1 MHNIF
6 EILKYDSNLT
16 IDDYN
21 QVTKEVFFKYFKD
34 ESTFIKNN
42 ELLRTEL
49 VNYIKYITKNE
60 KSEKLFEKIFKIFK
74 IFNDAILK
82 DKSNVIKELTS
93 NLLTISKT
101 DSLYLAYYIR
111 QPKDIS
117 SYSQR
122 ELAEYYFDVIGYTL
136 ESCYKPRI
144 ELFYKM
150 YKFNQNGIFENLTS
164 KTFGDILN
172 LIDNFDE
179 LTKDTIFN
187 IVFSQWRNIA
197 EHKDFDITKDNIQ
210 VRYGQVNNRKNEIM
224 SHSQLKEIAFYI
236 NHVYNVLRLAEV
248 LTYLNYIDEIMASD
262 ETKNIKFDIRT
273 ESSLLHIIHNLQ
285 TVGFKFHSFDDKS
298 NIFTLNLYMK
308 LNNDIQESIIHASQ
322 LFTKIAIAIDNDDF
336 QQDRFNK
343 LKINILDKNDF
354 IVANAITD
362 LQSCID
368 FSFSKID
375 MNELIEN
382 IKFQI
387 DIRESLE

>member
-6 EILKYDSNLT
+6 ETLKYDSNLT

-21 QVTKEVFFKYFKD
+21 QVTKEVFLKYFKD
-34 ESTFIKNN
+34 ELTFIKNK

-49 VNYIKYITKNE
+49 VNYIKYISKNE
-60 KSEKLFEKIFKIFK
+60 KFEKLFENILKV
-74 IFNDAILK
+74 FNDAILK
-82 DKSNVIKELTS
+82 DEKKVIKELAS
-93 NLLTISKT
+93 NLLRISKT

-144 ELFYKM
+144 ELFYKI
-150 YKFNQNGIFENLTS
+150 YKFNQNEIFENLIS

-172 LIDNFDE
+172 SINNFEE
-179 LTKDTIFN
+179 LTKDAIFN

-197 EHKDFDITKDNIQ
+197 DHKDFDITKDNIQ
-210 VRYGQVNNRKNEIM
+210 VRYGKGNNRKSEIL
-224 SHSQLKEIAFYI
+224 SHTQLKEIAFSI
-236 NHVYNVLRLAEV
+236 NQVYSILRLVEV
-248 LTYLNYIDEIMASD
+248 VIYLNYTDEIIASD
-262 ETKNIKFDIRT
+262 KTKNIKFDIRT

-285 TVGFKFHSFDDKS
+285 TVGFKFHSFNDES
-298 NIFTLNLYMK
+298 NIFILNLYLK
-308 LNNDIQESIIHASQ
+308 SNNDIQESIIHASQ
-322 LFTKIAIAIDNDDF
+322 LFTQIAMSIDNDDF
-336 QQDRFNK
+336 QKDRFNK
-343 LKINILDKNDF
+343 LQINILDKNDF

-368 FSFSKID
+368 FYFSKID
-375 MNELIEN
+375 IRQLIKN

-387 DIRESLE
+387 DIKEQLV

>member
-1 MHNIF
+1 MHNVF
-6 EILKYDSNLT
+6 ETLKYDSNLT

-34 ESTFIKNN
+34 ELTFIKNK

-49 VNYIKYITKNE
+49 VNYIKYIAKDE
-60 KSEKLFEKIFKIFK
+60 KIEKLFENILKV
-74 IFNDAILK
+74 FNDAILK
-82 DKSNVIKELTS
+82 DKNKVIQELAS
-93 NLLTISKT
+93 NLLRISKT

-117 SYSQR
+117 IYSQR
-122 ELAEYYFDVIGYTL
+122 ELAEYYFDVISYTL

-150 YKFNQNGIFENLTS
+150 YKFNQNGIFENITS

-172 LIDNFDE
+172 SIYNFDE
-179 LTKDTIFN
+179 LTKDGIFN
-187 IVFSQWRNIA
+187 IVFSQWRNISD
-197 EHKDFDITKDNIQ
+197 HKDFDITKDNIQ
-210 VRYGQVNNRKNEIM
+210 VRYGKGNNRKIKSL
-224 SHSQLKEIAFYI
+224 SHTQIKEIAFSI
-236 NHVYNVLRLAEV
+236 NQVYSILRLAEV
-248 LTYLNYIDEIMASD
+248 LIYLNYTDEIMASD
-262 ETKNIKFDIRT
+262 KTKNIKFDIRS
-273 ESSLLHIIHNLQ
+273 EASLFHIVHNLQ
-285 TVGFKFHSFDDKS
+285 TVGFKFHSFNDKS
-298 NIFTLNLYMK
+298 NVFTLNLYIK
-308 LNNDIQESIIHASQ
+308 SNNDIQESIIHASQ

-336 QQDRFNK
+336 QKDRFNK

-354 IVANAITD
+354 VVANAITD

-375 MNELIEN
+375 MYQLIEN

-387 DIRESLE
+387 DIKEQLS

>member
-6 EILKYDSNLT
+6 ETLKYDSNLT

-21 QVTKEVFFKYFKD
+21 QVTKEVFLKYFKD
-34 ESTFIKNN
+34 ELTFIKNK

-49 VNYIKYITKNE
+49 VNYIKYIAKNE
-60 KSEKLFEKIFKIFK
+60 NFEKLFENILKV
-74 IFNDAILK
+74 FNDAILK
-82 DKSNVIKELTS
+82 DKNKVIQELAS
-93 NLLTISKT
+93 NLLTITKT

-144 ELFYKM
+144 ELFYKI
-150 YKFNQNGIFENLTS
+150 YKFNQNEIFENLIS

-172 LIDNFDE
+172 SINNFEE
-179 LTKDTIFN
+179 LTKDAIFN

-197 EHKDFDITKDNIQ
+197 DHKDFDITKDNIQ
-210 VRYGQVNNRKNEIM
+210 VRYGKGNNRKSEIL
-224 SHSQLKEIAFYI
+224 SHTQLKEIAFSI
-236 NHVYNVLRLAEV
+236 NQVYSILRLVEV
-248 LTYLNYIDEIMASD
+248 VIYLNYTDEIIASD
-262 ETKNIKFDIRT
+262 KTKNIKFDIRT

-285 TVGFKFHSFDDKS
+285 TVGFKFHSFNDES
-298 NIFTLNLYMK
+298 NIFILNLYLK
-308 LNNDIQESIIHASQ
+308 SNNDIQESIIHASQ
-322 LFTKIAIAIDNDDF
+322 LFTQIAMSIDNDDF
-336 QQDRFNK
+336 QKDRFNK
-343 LKINILDKNDF
+343 LQINILDKNDF

-368 FSFSKID
+368 FYFSKID
-375 MNELIEN
+375 IRQLIKN

-387 DIRESLE
+387 DIKEQLV

>member
-6 EILKYDSNLT
+6 ETLKYDSNLT

-21 QVTKEVFFKYFKD
+21 QVTKEVFLKYFKD
-34 ESTFIKNN
+34 ELTFIKNK

-49 VNYIKYITKNE
+49 VNYIKYIAKNE
-60 KSEKLFEKIFKIFK
+60 NFEKLFENILKV
-74 IFNDAILK
+74 FNDAILK
-82 DKSNVIKELTS
+82 DKNKVIQELAS
-93 NLLTISKT
+93 NLLTITKT

-144 ELFYKM
+144 ELFYKI
-150 YKFNQNGIFENLTS
+150 YKFNQNGIFENLIS
-164 KTFGDILN
+164 KTFGNILN
-172 LIDNFDE
+172 SINNFEE
-179 LTKDTIFN
+179 LTKDAIFN

-197 EHKDFDITKDNIQ
+197 DHKDFDITKDNIQ
-210 VRYGQVNNRKNEIM
+210 VRYGKGNNRKSEIL
-224 SHSQLKEIAFYI
+224 SHTQLKEIAFSI
-236 NHVYNVLRLAEV
+236 NQVYSILRLVEV
-248 LTYLNYIDEIMASD
+248 VIYLNYTDEIMASD
-262 ETKNIKFDIRT
+262 KTKNIKFDIRT

-285 TVGFKFHSFDDKS
+285 TVGFKFHSFNDES
-298 NIFTLNLYMK
+298 NIFILNLYLK
-308 LNNDIQESIIHASQ
+308 SNNDIQESIIHASQ
-322 LFTKIAIAIDNDDF
+322 LFTQIAMSIDNDDF
-336 QQDRFNK
+336 QKDRFNK
-343 LKINILDKNDF
+343 LQINILDKNDF

-368 FSFSKID
+368 FYFSKID
-375 MNELIEN
+375 IRQLIKN

-387 DIRESLE
+387 DIKEQLV

>member
-6 EILKYDSNLT
+6 ETLKYDSNLT

-21 QVTKEVFFKYFKD
+21 QVTKEVFLKYFKD
-34 ESTFIKNN
+34 ELTFIKNK

-49 VNYIKYITKNE
+49 VNYIKYIAKNE
-60 KSEKLFEKIFKIFK
+60 NFEKLFENILKV
-74 IFNDAILK
+74 FNDAILK
-82 DKSNVIKELTS
+82 DKNKVIQELAS
-93 NLLTISKT
+93 NLLTITKT

-144 ELFYKM
+144 ELFYKI
-150 YKFNQNGIFENLTS
+150 YKFNQNGIFENLIS

-172 LIDNFDE
+172 SINNFEE
-179 LTKDTIFN
+179 LTKDAIFN

-197 EHKDFDITKDNIQ
+197 DHKDFDITKDNIQ
-210 VRYGQVNNRKNEIM
+210 VRYGKGNNRKSEIL
-224 SHSQLKEIAFYI
+224 SHTQLKEIAFSI
-236 NHVYNVLRLAEV
+236 NQVYSILRLVEV
-248 LTYLNYIDEIMASD
+248 VIYLNYTDEIMASD
-262 ETKNIKFDIRT
+262 KTKNIKFDIRT

-285 TVGFKFHSFDDKS
+285 TVGFKFHSFNDES
-298 NIFTLNLYMK
+298 NIFILNLYLK
-308 LNNDIQESIIHASQ
+308 SNNDIQESIIHASQ

-336 QQDRFNK
+336 QKDRFNK

-354 IVANAITD
+354 VVANAITD

-368 FSFSKID
+368 FYFSKID
-375 MNELIEN
+375 IRQLIKN

-387 DIRESLE
+387 DIKEQLV

>member
-1 MHNIF
+1 MHNVF
-6 EILKYDSNLT
+6 ETLKYDSNLT

-34 ESTFIKNN
+34 ELTFIKNK

-49 VNYIKYITKNE
+49 VNYIKYIAKNE
-60 KSEKLFEKIFKIFK
+60 KIEKLFENILKV
-74 IFNDAILK
+74 FNDAILK
-82 DKSNVIKELTS
+82 DKNKVIQELAS

-122 ELAEYYFDVIGYTL
+122 ELSEYYFDVIGYTL
-136 ESCYKPRI
+136 ESCYKQRI

-150 YKFNQNGIFENLTS
+150 YKFNQSGIFENLTS

-172 LIDNFDE
+172 SINNFDE
-179 LTKDTIFN
+179 LTRDAIFN

-197 EHKDFDITKDNIQ
+197 DHKDFDITKDNIQ
-210 VRYGQVNNRKNEIM
+210 VRYGKGNNRKSKNL
-224 SHSQLKEIAFYI
+224 SHTQLKEIAFSI
-236 NHVYNVLRLAEV
+236 NQVYSILRLAEV
-248 LTYLNYIDEIMASD
+248 LIYLNYTDEIMASD
-262 ETKNIKFDIRT
+262 KTKNIKFDIRS
-273 ESSLLHIIHNLQ
+273 EASLLHIVHNLQ
-285 TVGFKFHSFDDKS
+285 TVGFKFHSFNDES
-298 NIFTLNLYMK
+298 NIFILNLYIK
-308 LNNDIQESIIHASQ
+308 SNNDIQESIIHASQ
-322 LFTKIAIAIDNDDF
+322 LFTKIAMTIDNDDF
-336 QQDRFNK
+336 QKDRFNK
-343 LKINILDKNDF
+343 LKINILDRNDF

-375 MNELIEN
+375 MYQLIEN

-387 DIRESLE
+387 DIKEQLA

>member
-1 MHNIF
+1 MHNVF
-6 EILKYDSNLT
+6 ETLKYDSNLT

-34 ESTFIKNN
+34 ELTFIKNK

-49 VNYIKYITKNE
+49 VNYIKYIAKDE
-60 KSEKLFEKIFKIFK
+60 KIEKLFENILKV
-74 IFNDAILK
+74 FNDAILK
-82 DKSNVIKELTS
+82 DKNKVIQELAS
-93 NLLTISKT
+93 NLLRISKT

-117 SYSQR
+117 IYSQR
-122 ELAEYYFDVIGYTL
+122 ELAEYYFDVISYTL

-150 YKFNQNGIFENLTS
+150 YKFNQNGIFENITS

-172 LIDNFDE
+172 SIYNFDE
-179 LTKDTIFN
+179 LTKDGIFN
-187 IVFSQWRNIA
+187 IVFSQWRNISD
-197 EHKDFDITKDNIQ
+197 HKDFDITKDNIQ
-210 VRYGQVNNRKNEIM
+210 VRYGKGNNRKIKSL
-224 SHSQLKEIAFYI
+224 SHTQIKEIAFSI
-236 NHVYNVLRLAEV
+236 NQVYSILRLAEV
-248 LTYLNYIDEIMASD
+248 LIYLNYTDEIMASD
-262 ETKNIKFDIRT
+262 KTKNIKFDIRS
-273 ESSLLHIIHNLQ
+273 EASLFHIVHNLQ
-285 TVGFKFHSFDDKS
+285 TVGFKFHSFNDKS
-298 NIFTLNLYMK
+298 NVFTLNLYIK
-308 LNNDIQESIIHASQ
+308 SNNDIQESIIHASQ

-336 QQDRFNK
+336 QKDRFNK

-354 IVANAITD
+354 VVANAITD

-375 MNELIEN
+375 MYQLIQN

-387 DIRESLE
+387 DIKEQLS

>member
-1 MHNIF
+1 MHNVF
-6 EILKYDSNLT
+6 ETLKYDSNLT

-34 ESTFIKNN
+34 ELTFIKNK

-49 VNYIKYITKNE
+49 VNYIKYIAKDE
-60 KSEKLFEKIFKIFK
+60 KIEKLFENILKV
-74 IFNDAILK
+74 FNDAILK
-82 DKSNVIKELTS
+82 DKNKVIQELAS
-93 NLLTISKT
+93 NLLRISKT

-117 SYSQR
+117 IYSQR
-122 ELAEYYFDVIGYTL
+122 ELAEYYFDVISYTL

-150 YKFNQNGIFENLTS
+150 YKFNQNGIFENITS

-172 LIDNFDE
+172 SIYNFDE
-179 LTKDTIFN
+179 LTKDGIFN
-187 IVFSQWRNIA
+187 IVFSQWRNISD
-197 EHKDFDITKDNIQ
+197 HKDFDITKDNIQ
-210 VRYGQVNNRKNEIM
+210 VRYGKGNNRKIKSL
-224 SHSQLKEIAFYI
+224 SHTQIKEIAFSI
-236 NHVYNVLRLAEV
+236 NQVYSILRLAEV
-248 LTYLNYIDEIMASD
+248 LIYLNYTDEIMASD
-262 ETKNIKFDIRT
+262 KTKNIKFDIRS
-273 ESSLLHIIHNLQ
+273 EASLFHIVHNLQ
-285 TVGFKFHSFDDKS
+285 TVGFKFHSFNDKS
-298 NIFTLNLYMK
+298 NVFTLNLYIK
-308 LNNDIQESIIHASQ
+308 SNNDIQESIINASQ

-336 QQDRFNK
+336 QKDRFNK

-354 IVANAITD
+354 VVANAITD

-375 MNELIEN
+375 MYQLIEN

-387 DIRESLE
+387 DIKEQLS

>member
-6 EILKYDSNLT
+6 ETLKYDSNLT

-21 QVTKEVFFKYFKD
+21 QVTKEVFLKYFKD
-34 ESTFIKNN
+34 ELTFIKNK

-49 VNYIKYITKNE
+49 VNYIKYIAKNE
-60 KSEKLFEKIFKIFK
+60 NFEKLFENILKV
-74 IFNDAILK
+74 FNDAILK
-82 DKSNVIKELTS
+82 DKNKVIQELAS
-93 NLLTISKT
+93 NLLTITKT

-144 ELFYKM
+144 ELFYKI
-150 YKFNQNGIFENLTS
+150 YKFNQNEIFENLIS

-172 LIDNFDE
+172 SINNFEE
-179 LTKDTIFN
+179 LTKDAIFN

-197 EHKDFDITKDNIQ
+197 DHKDFDITKDNIQ
-210 VRYGQVNNRKNEIM
+210 VRYGKGNNRKSEIL
-224 SHSQLKEIAFYI
+224 SHTQLKEIAFSI
-236 NHVYNVLRLAEV
+236 NQVYSILRLVEV
-248 LTYLNYIDEIMASD
+248 VIYLNYTDEIMASD
-262 ETKNIKFDIRT
+262 KTKNIKFDIRT

-285 TVGFKFHSFDDKS
+285 TVGFKFHSFNDES
-298 NIFTLNLYMK
+298 NIFILNLYLK
-308 LNNDIQESIIHASQ
+308 SNNDIQESIIHASQ
-322 LFTKIAIAIDNDDF
+322 LFTQIAMSIDNDDF
-336 QQDRFNK
+336 QKDRFNK
-343 LKINILDKNDF
+343 LQINILDKNDF

-368 FSFSKID
+368 FYFSKID
-375 MNELIEN
+375 IRQLIKN

-387 DIRESLE
+387 DIKEQLV

>member
-6 EILKYDSNLT
+6 ETLKYDSNLT

-34 ESTFIKNN
+34 ELTFVKNK

-49 VNYIKYITKNE
+49 VNYIKYIAKND
-60 KSEKLFEKIFKIFK
+60 KFEKLFENILKV
-74 IFNDAILK
+74 FNDAILK
-82 DKSNVIKELTS
+82 DKNKVIQELAS
-93 NLLTISKT
+93 NLLTITKT

-172 LIDNFDE
+172 SINNFDE
-179 LTKDTIFN
+179 LTKDAIFN

-197 EHKDFDITKDNIQ
+197 DHKDFDITKDNIQ
-210 VRYGQVNNRKNEIM
+210 VRYGKGNNRKSKSL
-224 SHSQLKEIAFYI
+224 SHTQLKEIAFSI
-236 NHVYNVLRLAEV
+236 NQVYSILRLAEV
-248 LTYLNYIDEIMASD
+248 IIYLNYTDEIVASD
-262 ETKNIKFDIRT
+262 KTKNIKFDIRS
-273 ESSLLHIIHNLQ
+273 EASLLHIVHNLQ
-285 TVGFKFHSFDDKS
+285 TVGFKFHSFNDES
-298 NIFTLNLYMK
+298 NIFILNLYIK
-308 LNNDIQESIIHASQ
+308 SNNDIQESIIHASQ
-322 LFTKIAIAIDNDDF
+322 LFTKIAMAIDNDDF
-336 QQDRFNK
+336 QKDRFNK
-343 LKINILDKNDF
+343 LKINILDRNDF

-375 MNELIEN
+375 MHQLIEN

-387 DIRESLE
+387 DIRENLE

>member
-6 EILKYDSNLT
+6 ETLKYDSNLT

-21 QVTKEVFFKYFKD
+21 QITKEVFFKYFKD
-34 ESTFIKNN
+34 ESTFIKNK

-49 VNYIKYITKNE
+49 VNYIKYIAKNE
-60 KSEKLFEKIFKIFK
+60 KFEKLFENILKV
-74 IFNDAILK
+74 FNDAILK
-82 DKSNVIKELTS
+82 DKNKVIQELAL
-93 NLLTISKT
+93 NLLTITKT

-122 ELAEYYFDVIGYTL
+122 ELAEYYFDMIGYTL

-144 ELFYKM
+144 ELFYKI

-172 LIDNFDE
+172 LINNFDE
-179 LTKDTIFN
+179 LTKDAIFN

-197 EHKDFDITKDNIQ
+197 DHKDFDITKDNIQ
-210 VRYGQVNNRKNEIM
+210 VRYGKGNNRKTEIM
-224 SHSQLKEIAFYI
+224 SHIQLKEIAFYT
-236 NHVYNVLRLAEV
+236 NQVYSILRLAEV
-248 LTYLNYIDEIMASD
+248 LIYLNYTDEIMASD
-262 ETKNIKFDIRT
+262 KTKNIKFDIRS
-273 ESSLLHIIHNLQ
+273 EASLLHIVHNLQ
-285 TVGFKFHSFDDKS
+285 TVGFKFHSFNDES
-298 NIFTLNLYMK
+298 NIFILNLYIK
-308 LNNDIQESIIHASQ
+308 SNNHIQESIIHASQ
-322 LFTKIAIAIDNDDF
+322 LFTKIAMAIDNDDF
-336 QQDRFNK
+336 QKDRFNK
-343 LKINILDKNDF
+343 LKINILDRNDF

-375 MNELIEN
+375 MNQLIEN
-382 IKFQI
+382 IRFQI
-387 DIRESLE
+387 DIKEQLA

>member
-6 EILKYDSNLT
+6 ETLKYDSNLT

-21 QVTKEVFFKYFKD
+21 QVIKEVFFKYFKD
-34 ESTFIKNN
+34 ESTFIKNK

-49 VNYIKYITKNE
+49 VNYIKYIAKNE
-60 KSEKLFEKIFKIFK
+60 KFEKLFENILKV
-74 IFNDAILK
+74 FNDAILE
-82 DKSNVIKELTS
+82 DKNKVIKELAS
-93 NLLTISKT
+93 NLLTILKT
-101 DSLYLAYYIR
+101 DSLYLAYCIR

-164 KTFGDILN
+164 KTFGDILHSIN
-172 LIDNFDE
+172 NFDE
-179 LTKDTIFN
+179 LTKDVIFN
-187 IVFSQWRNIA
+187 LVFSQWRNIA
-197 EHKDFDITKDNIQ
+197 DHKDFDITKDNIQ
-210 VRYGQVNNRKNEIM
+210 VRYGKGNNLKSESL
-224 SHSQLKEIAFYI
+224 SHTQLKEMAFYI
-236 NHVYNVLRLAEV
+236 NQVYSVLRLVEV
-248 LTYLNYIDEIMASD
+248 IIYLNYTDEIMASD
-262 ETKNIKFDIRT
+262 ETKNIKFDIRA
-273 ESSLLHIIHNLQ
+273 ESSLLHIIHNLH
-285 TVGFKFHSFDDKS
+285 TVGFKFHSFNDKS
-298 NIFTLNLYMK
+298 NLFTLNLYMK
-308 LNNDIQESIIHASQ
+308 SNNDIQESIIHASQ
-322 LFTKIAIAIDNDDF
+322 LFTKIAMAIDNDDF
-336 QQDRFNK
+336 QKDRFNK
-343 LKINILDKNDF
+343 LKINVLDRNDF

-375 MNELIEN
+375 MNQLIEN

-387 DIRESLE
+387 DIKEQLA

>member
-6 EILKYDSNLT
+6 ETLKYDSNLT

-21 QVTKEVFFKYFKD
+21 QVTKEVFLKYFKD
-34 ESTFIKNN
+34 ELTFIKNK

-49 VNYIKYITKNE
+49 VNYIKYIAKNE
-60 KSEKLFEKIFKIFK
+60 NFEKLFENILKV
-74 IFNDAILK
+74 FNDAILK
-82 DKSNVIKELTS
+82 DKNKVIQELAS
-93 NLLTISKT
+93 NLLTITKT

-144 ELFYKM
+144 ELFYKI
-150 YKFNQNGIFENLTS
+150 YKFNQNGIFENLIS
-164 KTFGDILN
+164 KTFGNILN
-172 LIDNFDE
+172 SINNFEE
-179 LTKDTIFN
+179 LTKDAIFN

-197 EHKDFDITKDNIQ
+197 DHKDFDITKDNIQ
-210 VRYGQVNNRKNEIM
+210 VRYGKGNNRKSEIL
-224 SHSQLKEIAFYI
+224 SHTQLKEIAFSI
-236 NHVYNVLRLAEV
+236 NQVYSILRLVEV
-248 LTYLNYIDEIMASD
+248 VIYLNYTDEIIASD
-262 ETKNIKFDIRT
+262 KTKNIKFDIRT

-285 TVGFKFHSFDDKS
+285 TVGFKFHSFNDES
-298 NIFTLNLYMK
+298 NIFILNLYLK
-308 LNNDIQESIIHASQ
+308 SNNDIQESIIHASQ
-322 LFTKIAIAIDNDDF
+322 LFTQIAMSIDNDDF
-336 QQDRFNK
+336 QKDRFNK
-343 LKINILDKNDF
+343 LQINILDKNDF

-368 FSFSKID
+368 FYFSKID
-375 MNELIEN
+375 IRQLIKN

-387 DIRESLE
+387 DIKEQLV

>member
-1 MHNIF
+1 MHNVF
-6 EILKYDSNLT
+6 ETLKYDSNLT

-34 ESTFIKNN
+34 ELTFIKNK

-49 VNYIKYITKNE
+49 VNYIKYIAKDE
-60 KSEKLFEKIFKIFK
+60 KIEKLFENILKV
-74 IFNDAILK
+74 FNDAILK
-82 DKSNVIKELTS
+82 DKNKVIQELAS
-93 NLLTISKT
+93 NLLRISKT

-117 SYSQR
+117 IYSQR
-122 ELAEYYFDVIGYTL
+122 ELAEYYFDVISYTL

-150 YKFNQNGIFENLTS
+150 YKFNQNGIFENITS

-172 LIDNFDE
+172 SIYNFDE
-179 LTKDTIFN
+179 LTKDGIFN
-187 IVFSQWRNIA
+187 IVFSQWRNISD
-197 EHKDFDITKDNIQ
+197 HKDFDITKDNIQ
-210 VRYGQVNNRKNEIM
+210 VRYGKGNNRKIKSL
-224 SHSQLKEIAFYI
+224 SHTQIKEIAFSI
-236 NHVYNVLRLAEV
+236 NQVYSILRLAEV
-248 LTYLNYIDEIMASD
+248 LIYLNYTDEIMASD
-262 ETKNIKFDIRT
+262 KTKNIKFDIRS
-273 ESSLLHIIHNLQ
+273 EASLLHIVHNLQ
-285 TVGFKFHSFDDKS
+285 TVGFKFHSFNDES
-298 NIFTLNLYMK
+298 NIFILNLYIK
-308 LNNDIQESIIHASQ
+308 SNNDIQESIIHASQ

-336 QQDRFNK
+336 QKDRFNK

-354 IVANAITD
+354 VVANAITD

-375 MNELIEN
+375 MYQLIEN

-387 DIRESLE
+387 DIKEQLA

>member
-6 EILKYDSNLT
+6 ETLKYDSNLT

-21 QVTKEVFFKYFKD
+21 QVTKEVFLKYFKD
-34 ESTFIKNN
+34 ELTFIKNK

-49 VNYIKYITKNE
+49 VNYIKYIAKNE
-60 KSEKLFEKIFKIFK
+60 NFEKLFENILKV
-74 IFNDAILK
+74 FNDAILK
-82 DKSNVIKELTS
+82 DKNKVIQELAS
-93 NLLTISKT
+93 NLLTITKT

-144 ELFYKM
+144 ELFYKI
-150 YKFNQNGIFENLTS
+150 YKFNQNGIFENLIS

-172 LIDNFDE
+172 SINNFEE
-179 LTKDTIFN
+179 LTKDAIFN

-197 EHKDFDITKDNIQ
+197 DHKDFDITKDNIQ
-210 VRYGQVNNRKNEIM
+210 VRYGKGNNRKSEIL
-224 SHSQLKEIAFYI
+224 SHTQLKEIAFSI
-236 NHVYNVLRLAEV
+236 NQVYSILRLVEV
-248 LTYLNYIDEIMASD
+248 VIYLNYTDEIMASD
-262 ETKNIKFDIRT
+262 KTKNIKFDIRT

-285 TVGFKFHSFDDKS
+285 TVGFKFHSFNDES
-298 NIFTLNLYMK
+298 NIFILNLYLK
-308 LNNDIQESIIHASQ
+308 SNNDIQESIIHASQ
-322 LFTKIAIAIDNDDF
+322 LFTQIAMSIDNDDF
-336 QQDRFNK
+336 QKDRFNK
-343 LKINILDKNDF
+343 LQINILDKNDF

-368 FSFSKID
+368 FYFSKID
-375 MNELIEN
+375 IRQLIKN

-387 DIRESLE
+387 DIKEQLV

>member
-6 EILKYDSNLT
+6 ETLKYDSNLT

-21 QVTKEVFFKYFKD
+21 QVTKEVFLKYFKD
-34 ESTFIKNN
+34 ELTFIKNK

-49 VNYIKYITKNE
+49 VNYIKYIAKNE
-60 KSEKLFEKIFKIFK
+60 NFEKLFENILKV
-74 IFNDAILK
+74 FNDAILK
-82 DKSNVIKELTS
+82 DKNKVIQELAS
-93 NLLTISKT
+93 NLLTITKT

-144 ELFYKM
+144 ELFYKI
-150 YKFNQNGIFENLTS
+150 YKFNQNGIFENLIS
-164 KTFGDILN
+164 KTFGNILN
-172 LIDNFDE
+172 SINNFEE
-179 LTKDTIFN
+179 LTKDAIFN

-197 EHKDFDITKDNIQ
+197 DHKDFDITKDNIQ
-210 VRYGQVNNRKNEIM
+210 VRYGKGNNRKSEIL
-224 SHSQLKEIAFYI
+224 SHTQLKEIAFSI
-236 NHVYNVLRLAEV
+236 NQVYSILRLVEV
-248 LTYLNYIDEIMASD
+248 VIYLNYTDEIIASD
-262 ETKNIKFDIRT
+262 KTKNIKFDIRT

-285 TVGFKFHSFDDKS
+285 TVGFKFHSFNDES
-298 NIFTLNLYMK
+298 NIFILNLYLK
-308 LNNDIQESIIHASQ
+308 SNNDIQESIIHASQ
-322 LFTKIAIAIDNDDF
+322 LFTQIAMSIGNDDF
-336 QQDRFNK
+336 QKDRFNK
-343 LKINILDKNDF
+343 LQINILDKNDF

-375 MNELIEN
+375 IRQLIKN

-387 DIRESLE
+387 DIKEQLV

>member
-1 MHNIF
+1 MHNVF
-6 EILKYDSNLT
+6 ETLKYDSNLT

-34 ESTFIKNN
+34 ELTFIKNK

-49 VNYIKYITKNE
+49 VNYIKYIAKNE
-60 KSEKLFEKIFKIFK
+60 KIEKLFENILKV
-74 IFNDAILK
+74 FNDAILK
-82 DKSNVIKELTS
+82 DKNKVIQELAS
-93 NLLTISKT
+93 NLLRISKT

-117 SYSQR
+117 IYSQR
-122 ELAEYYFDVIGYTL
+122 ELAEYYFDVISYTL

-150 YKFNQNGIFENLTS
+150 YKFNQNGIFENITS

-172 LIDNFDE
+172 SIYNFDE
-179 LTKDTIFN
+179 LTKDGIFN
-187 IVFSQWRNIA
+187 IVFSQWRNISD
-197 EHKDFDITKDNIQ
+197 HKDFDITKDNIQ
-210 VRYGQVNNRKNEIM
+210 VRYGKGNNRKIKSL
-224 SHSQLKEIAFYI
+224 SHTQIKEIAFSI
-236 NHVYNVLRLAEV
+236 NQVYSILRLAEV
-248 LTYLNYIDEIMASD
+248 LIYLNYTDEIMASD
-262 ETKNIKFDIRT
+262 KTKNIKFDIRS
-273 ESSLLHIIHNLQ
+273 EASLFHIVHNLQ
-285 TVGFKFHSFDDKS
+285 TVGFKFHSFNDKS
-298 NIFTLNLYMK
+298 NVFTLNLYIK
-308 LNNDIQESIIHASQ
+308 SNNDIQESIIHASQ

-336 QQDRFNK
+336 QKDRFNK

-354 IVANAITD
+354 VVANAITD

-375 MNELIEN
+375 MYQLIEN

-387 DIRESLE
+387 DIKEQLS

>member
-6 EILKYDSNLT
+6 GTLKYDSNLT

-21 QVTKEVFFKYFKD
+21 QITKEVFFKYFKD
-34 ESTFIKNN
+34 ESTFIKNK

-49 VNYIKYITKNE
+49 VNYIKYIAKNE
-60 KSEKLFEKIFKIFK
+60 KFEKLFENILKV
-74 IFNDAILK
+74 FNDAILK
-82 DKSNVIKELTS
+82 DKNKVIQELAL
-93 NLLTISKT
+93 NLLTITKT

-122 ELAEYYFDVIGYTL
+122 ELAEYYFDMIGYTL

-144 ELFYKM
+144 ELFYKI

-172 LIDNFDE
+172 LINNFDE
-179 LTKDTIFN
+179 LTKDAIFN

-197 EHKDFDITKDNIQ
+197 DHKDFDITKDNIQ
-210 VRYGQVNNRKNEIM
+210 VRYGKGNNRKTEIM
-224 SHSQLKEIAFYI
+224 SHIQLKEIAFYT
-236 NHVYNVLRLAEV
+236 NQVYSILRLAEV
-248 LTYLNYIDEIMASD
+248 LIYLNYTDEIMASD
-262 ETKNIKFDIRT
+262 KTKNIKFDIRS
-273 ESSLLHIIHNLQ
+273 EASLLHIVHNLQ
-285 TVGFKFHSFDDKS
+285 TVGFKFHSFNDES
-298 NIFTLNLYMK
+298 NIFILNLYIK
-308 LNNDIQESIIHASQ
+308 SNNHIQESIIHASQ
-322 LFTKIAIAIDNDDF
+322 LFTKIAMAIDNDDF
-336 QQDRFNK
+336 QKDRFNK
-343 LKINILDKNDF
+343 LKINILDRNDF

-375 MNELIEN
+375 MNQLIEN
-382 IKFQI
+382 IRFQI
-387 DIRESLE
+387 DIKEQLA